1 MKKGFG
7 FLLIVLIVLIY
18 SCGNDTDNQKTKEE
32 IESSIKEME
41 DSLSHIQVNINQNAP
56 MPTIAHQEL
65 INRLLTYY
73 HNFPDDQ
80 KSAEYLDKVHMKY
93 AGLNKHEKAVQYADT
108 LLEKYPKYINRAMV
122 LESQGFS
129 YDAFITPRDPK
140 KVRYYYE
147 LLLKENPKM
156 DKEKFEGL
164 QERLKHLDMTFD
176 EYCEYQMN
184 AISSK

>member
-7 FLLIVLIVLIY
+7 IVFIVFVGLIY
-18 SCGNDTDNQKTKEE
+18 SCGNDSGNQKTKEE

-41 DSLSHIQVNINQNAP
+41 DSLNQMQVNVNQNTQIP
-56 MPTIAHQEL
+56 SLAHQEL

-73 HNFPDDQ
+73 HNFPEDQ
-80 KSAEYLDKVHMKY
+80 KSAEYLDKIHMKY
-93 AGLNKHEKAVQYADT
+93 SGLNMHEKAVKYADT

-129 YDAFITPRDPK
+129 YDAFITPRNPE

-156 DKEKFEGL
+156 NKEKFDGL

-176 EYCEYQMN
+176 EYCDFQIS
-184 AISSK
+184 AISVK

>member
-1 MKKGFG
+1 MKKVLGIS
-7 FLLIVLIVLIY
+7 LMVLIGLIY
-18 SCGNDTDNQKTKEE
+18 SCGNDSQNKKIKEE
-32 IESSIKEME
+32 LISSIKEME
-41 DSLSHIQVNINQNAP
+41 DSLNHMQVNVNQNTQIP
-56 MPTIAHQEL
+56 SVAHQEL

-73 HNFPDDQ
+73 HNFPEDQ

-93 AGLNKHEKAVQYADT
+93 SGLNMHDKAVKYADT
-108 LLEKYPKYINRAMV
+108 LLEKYPKYVNRAMV

-129 YDAFITPRDPK
+129 YDAFILPRDPK

-156 DKEKFEGL
+156 DKEKFDGL
-164 QERLKHLDMTFD
+164 QERLKHLEMTFD

-184 AISSK
+184 AISIQ